1 MRIPIRGRRQGRRG
15 LQFGGGLLPG
25 GMPPR
30 AWLAL
35 LVALLGSRVALAV
48 QLEALE
54 TGREWRLRALVF
66 RGNRALGTGELRRAL
81 VTSERPWYQRWRI
94 WRPAPDF
101 DPVSFRADLER
112 LRRLYRTRGYYHAR
126 VEHDLELP
134 ARGDA
139 LTAVVYIDEG
149 PPVLVEDVA
158 VSLGG
163 TELAAA
169 ERERLLGALPIAAG
183 AVFGEDAYARAFAY
197 LRAYYRERGFA
208 RVRVRKR
215 AQVDVRRDRARV
227 AYQVESGP
235 PSVFGAVRV
244 QGTREVDPEVV
255 RRELA
260 FGPGEP
266 FKASLVERTRANLV
280 ALRLFRTI
288 RIDEDKGR
296 DPHVAVR
303 IKVVEAPRHEVR
315 LGVGYDTEEQLRGLA
330 GWRDYDFLG
339 GARQLGFTARA
350 SFLRRTIAADFLQP
364 HFPGTQQRLRLIASE
379 DQEDEETYTND
390 RARFTPRVELEPL
403 PALTAYLFYRLE
415 YDSLSDV
422 NRVVARRFPDIAPHS
437 GLLSGLG
444 LGADWNWTDDLLDP
458 TRGWVTSASVEPVGG
473 FLGGKFSFVRLQ
485 GEGRRYQPLLADLV
499 AAFRLRLG
507 AEEPTG
513 RSRDVPLF
521 ERLYAGGIGS
531 VRGYERRHVGPLI
544 DDDPVGGRSLI
555 EGSAELRHPVTERL
569 GAAVFADAGQVS
581 LASFDFPLD
590 DLRYGFGFGLRYK
603 SPVGPLRV
611 DLGFPLDPP
620 RRDARW
626 QLHLSVGQ
634 VF

>member
-1 MRIPIRGRRQGRRG
+1 M
-15 LQFGGGLLPG
+15 QFGGGLLPG

-35 LVALLGSRVALAV
+35 LVALLGSRAALAV

-54 TGREWRLRALVF
+54 AGREWRLRALVF
-66 RGNRALGTGELRRAL
+66 RGNHALATDELRRAL
-81 VTSERPWYQRWRI
+81 VTGERPWYQRWRV
-94 WRPAPDF
+94 WRPAPEF
-101 DPVSFRADLER
+101 DPVAFRADLER
-112 LRRLYRTRGYYHAR
+112 LRRLYRSRGYYQAR
-126 VEHDLELP
+126 VAHDLELP
-134 ARGDA
+134 AEGDA

-149 PPVLVEDVA
+149 PPVVVEEVA

-163 TELAAA
+163 TALAPA
-169 ERERLLGALPIAAG
+169 ERERLLGALPIARG
-183 AVFGEDAYARAFAY
+183 AVFGEDAYERAVAY

-208 RVRVRKR
+208 RARVRKR
-215 AQVDVRRDRARV
+215 ARVDVRQGRARV
-227 AYQVESGP
+227 AYEVASGP
-235 PSVFGAVRV
+235 PSVFGEVRV
-244 QGTREVDPEVV
+244 AGTRAVDPEVV

-260 FGPGEP
+260 FRQGDP
-266 FKASLVERTRANLV
+266 FKASLLGRTRANLM

-288 RIDEDKGR
+288 RIDEDKSR
-296 DPHVAVR
+296 DPRVAVR
-303 IKVVEAPRHEVR
+303 IRVIEAPRHEVR
-315 LGVGYDTEEQLRGLA
+315 FGVGYDTEEQLRGLA

-350 SFLRRTIAADFLQP
+350 SFLRRSIAADFLQP
-364 HFPGTQQRLRLIASE
+364 HFPGTHQRVRLIVSE

-390 RARFTPRVELEPL
+390 RARFTPRLELEPL
-403 PALTAYLFYRLE
+403 PALTAYAFYRLE
-415 YDSLSDV
+415 YDSLSGV
-422 NRVVARRFPDIAPHS
+422 NRMVARRLPDLAPHS
-437 GLLSGLG
+437 GLLSGVG

-485 GEGRRYQPLLADLV
+485 GEGRRYQPLVADLA

-507 AEEPTG
+507 AEEPFG
-513 RSRDVPLF
+513 GSRDVPLF

-544 DDDPVGGRSLI
+544 EDDPIGGRSLV

-581 LASFDFPLD
+581 LRSFDFPLD
-590 DLRYGFGFGLRYK
+590 DLRYGFGFGVRYK

-611 DLGFPLDPP
+611 DLGFPLEPP
-620 RRDARW
+620 RGDARW

>member
-1 MRIPIRGRRQGRRG
+1 
-15 LQFGGGLLPG
+15 
-25 GMPPR
+25 MPPR

-35 LVALLGSRVALAV
+35 LVALLGSRAALAV
-48 QLEALE
+48 QLEVLE
-54 TGREWRLRALVF
+54 PGREWRLRALVF
-66 RGNRALGTGELRRAL
+66 RGNHALGTGELRRAL
-81 VTSERPWYQRWRI
+81 VTAERPWYQRWRV
-94 WRPAPDF
+94 WRPAPEF
-101 DPVSFRADLER
+101 DPVTFRADLEH
-112 LRRLYRTRGYYHAR
+112 LRRLYRSRGYYHAR
-126 VEHDLELP
+126 VAHDLEL
-134 ARGDA
+134 AADGNA

-149 PPVLVEDVA
+149 PPVVVEDVA

-163 TELAAA
+163 TALEPAQ
-169 ERERLLGALPIAAG
+169 RERLLGALPIARG
-183 AVFGEDAYARAFAY
+183 QLFGEDAYERAVAY

-208 RVRVRKR
+208 RARVRKR
-215 AQVDVRRDRARV
+215 ARVDVRQGRARV
-227 AYQVESGP
+227 AYEVASGP
-235 PSVFGAVRV
+235 PSVFGEVRV
-244 QGTREVDPEVV
+244 AGTRAVDPEVV

-260 FGPGEP
+260 FRQGDP
-266 FKASLVERTRANLV
+266 FKASLLERTRANLM

-288 RIDEDKGR
+288 RIDEDKRR
-296 DPHVAVR
+296 DPRVEVR
-303 IKVVEAPRHEVR
+303 IRLVEAPRHEVR
-315 LGVGYDTEEQLRGLA
+315 FGVGYDTEEQLRGLA

-350 SFLRRTIAADFLQP
+350 SFLRRSIAADFLQP
-364 HFPGTQQRLRLIASE
+364 HFPGAHQRVRLVASE

-390 RARFTPRVELEPL
+390 RTRLTPRLEFEPL
-403 PALTAYLFYRLE
+403 PALTAYAFYRIE
-415 YDSLSDV
+415 YDSLSGV
-422 NRVVARRFPDIAPHS
+422 KRAVARRFPDLAPHS
-437 GLLSGLG
+437 GLLSGAG
-444 LGADWNWTDDLLDP
+444 FGAEWNGTDDLLDP

-485 GEGRRYQPLLADLV
+485 GEGRRYQPLFADLG

-507 AEEPTG
+507 TEALTG
-513 RSRDVPLF
+513 ASRDVPLF

-544 DDDPVGGRSLI
+544 DDDPIGGRSLL

-611 DLGFPLDPP
+611 DLGFPLEPP
-620 RRDARW
+620 RGDARW
-626 QLHLSVGQ
+626 QLHLSVGY